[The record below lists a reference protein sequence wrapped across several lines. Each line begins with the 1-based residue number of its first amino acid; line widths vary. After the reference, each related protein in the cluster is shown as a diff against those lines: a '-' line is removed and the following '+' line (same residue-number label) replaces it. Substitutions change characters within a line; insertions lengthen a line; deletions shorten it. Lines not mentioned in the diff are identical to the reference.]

1 MYSRF
6 KVIRGLVVLL
16 EKLDR
21 NEQLAFKDFI
31 PVIFLLIGIIA
42 TFYLLYIIWEQIT
55 KLWK

>member
-6 KVIRGLVVLL
+6 KVLQGLAVLFHKL
-16 EKLDR
+16 GQNEKL
-21 NEQLAFKDFI
+21 ESKDFI

-42 TFYLLYIIWEQIT
+42 AFYILYVIWEQIK